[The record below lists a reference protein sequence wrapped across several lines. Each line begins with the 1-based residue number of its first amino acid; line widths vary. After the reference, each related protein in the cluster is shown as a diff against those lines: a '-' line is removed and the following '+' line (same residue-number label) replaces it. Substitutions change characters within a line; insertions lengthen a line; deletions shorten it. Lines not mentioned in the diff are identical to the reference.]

1 MRTFTQKVAFALIAL
16 MCFAMPQAVMAQD
29 CLVIGEG
36 TAHSSWYLPVANYYH
51 NCYSQQ
57 LFLAEELEMGAAQ
70 ITSVSFQYDNATEAM
85 TRTISVY
92 MANTDAENLS
102 TAFVTDGLQEV
113 LSATLFTFDPN
124 DDWSTIELTTPFA
137 YDGTSN
143 LVVAVYMNYSS
154 AETSYSGGY
163 RFAQTAMTGMA
174 RYASND
180 TSSPDQIAL
189 VNFAPTATGTSV
201 SYRCNT
207 QFCYTTSG
215 GGSSCA
221 QPTAL
226 SITEVGARYVSLS
239 WEGGSGTY
247 DVGYKAPGE
256 DGYTYYERNTTA
268 TEYTFTDLQPNTNYS
283 FAVKSKCG
291 DEESNPKTKSAKT
304 AIAIPYEVNFDA
316 LSSFPS
322 ELKRY
327 SGLFVD
333 STLTATRTSTTSG
346 WSFISST
353 SGVFESKHMYCSVSY
368 TYKYWAELPSIHM
381 EDNAVLT
388 FMMALTGS
396 SSSYTEASTSGS
408 DDRFIVL
415 ASVDEG
421 ATWAVLRKW
430 DNAGSEDVFN
440 NIPRYGD
447 EFSID
452 LSAYAG
458 QNVLIAFYTESTASN
473 ATNYIHIDD
482 VVIDFGR
489 SCSKPTG
496 LHEVAGRATTSS
508 VQLAWDDAA
517 AAAWSVQ
524 YKKSGESEWNTVA
537 ADSNPFTLD
546 GLDTYT
552 DYDVRVAA
560 LCDATDPTS
569 LTRYC
574 KEISVKT
581 AAGVPYHESF
591 NHSSVPADWKR
602 YEGLYSS
609 VIDGG
614 DMTAV
619 SLGWSEG
626 AKNNIFPDSTYHLYL
641 NIFGEERNHWI
652 VSPSIEMQAGYEL
665 SFDLALTKSEGGAV
679 TAGGQED
686 DMFAVLVYAD
696 DEWNIAAQWTNT
708 GAGYVYDDINATA
721 GGQTVKIDLSSY
733 AGKNVQIAFYG
744 ESTVANGD
752 NNLHISNLSIDLI
765 PACASALSL
774 SFDDIDITTATALWT
789 AQEEG
794 GNWAYGYI
802 ANPAANFAPT
812 DADYMDTIALQS
824 FALTELTGNTQY
836 AFFVRHICDDAASD
850 PIVRTFKTFPSPKT
864 MPWTETFN
872 AAGFPEFWDN
882 AEGTTTSASQR
893 WNKYK
898 VAEGDSCMR
907 FNSYSNSNGNTNI
920 LATPRIDLSEAAIL
934 TFDWKNPTGGAGE
947 VLISTDN
954 GTTRTSLKNTGLTGV
969 TDWTPFEINLTP
981 YTGQKVI
988 LYFKGTSNYGSGDA
1002 YLYLDNVKVQ
1012 AAPDCLKPTGLE
1024 INEIAAESAAA
1035 LWNDDNDGA
1044 TWVYACL
1051 PDTVDEPAGE
1061 DMTPITTNTLQLTD
1075 LTEKTNYIFYLRKQC
1090 GETFSESISEAFKT
1104 EANPFALPFVEN
1116 FNELTSGIPEAWS
1129 NEEGTMTTASY
1140 RWNYYATGYD
1150 GAGLR
1155 MNSYNASNGLY
1166 SVLATPRI
1174 ILSEPA
1180 MLSFMWKNPT
1190 GGAGEVLIAGK
1201 DGQRI
1206 SLMSNLTGYSDWQSV
1221 ELNLSDYTFDT
1232 VIIYFKGTSNWGNG
1246 DAYLYLD
1253 DVKIEALPSCMKP
1266 TALVAVNSLITTSS
1280 AALDWTAGL
1289 NENHWFIRYK
1299 KVADEEWTLVADSV
1313 LAHPFTLTGLE
1324 SSTAYEAQV
1333 AAWCDINDSTAISD
1347 FTNSA
1352 IFTTLCDAWSI
1363 AEKGVYTEGFEAYEG
1378 KSYSAQ
1384 DGVLPACW
1392 DAVADGTVYPHVIGT
1407 GSYLYVHEGSNAL
1420 TFYGSGNC
1428 YAAMPEFVDSLN
1440 TLRISFWAAWENV
1453 SNGTLTLGYITADDQ
1468 ETFHSIASFQGATG
1482 HVMEKFVVDLDALPA
1497 EAARLVF
1504 RWYHS
1509 TQYSC
1514 CIDDIEVMPI
1524 PSCLEPTGLA
1534 AVEENAT
1541 LNSIQLAWTPQGSET
1556 NWLIQYK
1563 KAAESDWTYVA
1574 DSVNVNPFTV
1584 TGLDAS
1590 NTYNFRIAAWC
1601 NTADSAS
1608 ASPFSNAISAVT
1620 ACGIVDAFPFAE
1632 NFDAMTGVTSGNA
1645 LPLCWSHIN
1654 TCTSST
1660 YNYYPTVYAGSSYA
1674 ASGNNSMKF
1683 YSYYSSSIVP
1693 QDQIAILPQM
1703 ENINT
1708 LRMNFNA
1715 RKYLA
1720 STSYSTYYSDFVV
1733 GVMSDPEDASTFV
1746 PVKSFDPASTEYEA
1760 CEVRFNTYTGEGQ
1773 YIAIKLPAATSSQ
1786 TSRGIYIDD
1795 VLVRPLPNCLE
1806 PEGLALSDI
1815 TTDGVKATWTN
1826 EEGAAWI
1833 YAVTLA
1839 SEEEPA
1845 IDQYIA
1851 AQSNSVVISGLA
1863 EDNTDYIFYLRKNCG
1878 EDNVSDAVSALFHT
1892 KMLPAAVPY
1901 TDNFEDGNNWMFIN
1915 GGLTNAWTYGEAT
1928 HNGAGTHALY
1938 ISNDNGVSNA
1948 YTTSSAVV
1956 VYAVK
1961 TFNFEEG
1968 IYTFQYDWKA
1978 NGETTYDYLRVAL
1991 VPDSIELTASTSLP
2005 TGLSTTAFPAA
2016 WNAIALDGA
2025 SKLNLVTAWQT
2036 QICREL
2042 AVPAGTYKV
2051 VFLWRDDTS
2060 GGTQEP
2066 AAIDNFSISKLAC
2079 VPVKAL
2085 SVKDITASSATIE
2098 WTNGAA
2104 DQDAWQLVYTADPA
2118 FDIANVTEEEIIAV
2132 ASNPYALSELATDTL
2147 YTVYVR
2153 ANCGDEDGFSRWTSV
2168 SFRTASLCQMPSDIA
2183 ADDITINSASISW
2196 NTYGQ
2201 TGFNLRYG
2209 TDGTNWT
2216 VVNNVEMPY
2225 TLTGL
2230 NASTAYMVQV
2240 QAACAADDENSWSS
2254 TFAFKTAYAMPFDE
2268 KFGASPADWTQAK
2281 GLLSD
2286 ILAGEEFTTGTVW
2299 YFGSSNGVFDN
2310 HARINIYGTDRK
2322 HWLMTPNVFVQGDAQ
2337 LTFDLALTA
2346 YSGTTAAPATTG
2358 TDDKFIVLVS
2368 TDNGETWTILREWS
2382 NAEGA
2387 EYVYNNIAHTAE
2399 GEPVVINLSAYDG
2412 QNVMIAFYGES
2423 TVTNADNNLHIDN
2436 VSIDLVPTC
2445 LKPTNFAVADI
2456 KAHSAKLSWTA
2467 GEEGQNAWQ
2476 IAYDTLPS
2484 NKPDTLTIID
2494 VQENPYVLS
2503 GLDPETR
2510 YYVYVR
2516 ANCGEQDG
2524 VSRWTDGKTFLT
2536 TIACPAP
2543 SGLAAQITPGE
2554 GSIATLTWNAGEAQA
2569 WQVEYSLNSD
2579 MTDSLVLNV
2588 IEPVA
2593 NLTGLTAEATYYARV
2608 KADCG
2613 EIDGESLYSAI
2624 ISFIPTNKYEL
2635 TLNDGTSTNSFVP
2648 IEGSYVDEGTRSQ
2661 FIIPEEDL
2669 ANIEWDS
2676 ITSLTFYGVFTS
2688 SSRTN
2693 WDGAEWAVYMMEA
2706 PEASMSAL
2714 VDWTTMTQVK
2724 AAGSL
2729 ALVEDQMVITL
2740 DEPYQYQGGHLMI
2753 GIYQTTNGNWAGVNW
2768 YGVSATGA
2776 SFGGHASSVSQ
2787 RNFLPKMKLTY
2798 VPGVA
2803 PACPNPKKLAIS
2815 DITDNSALASWKA
2828 VEGATW
2834 EYAIAE
2840 GNAEPAEFSQTE
2852 DNFAALTGLRQST
2865 EYTFYLRRA
2874 CGEDVYSD
2882 EIHVSFTTV
2891 EHVASIP
2898 FNEYFEGENYWKS
2911 VADNQANA
2919 WMIGNA
2925 TAQTGENALYV
2936 SNNGADYAYDN
2947 EATTASFATIL
2958 INFDLT
2964 GDYTIK
2970 YYWKAEG
2977 DYGDDLYDYMR
2988 VVLVPAEAAIIA
3000 GNAQLPE
3007 SAIALDNGGLYGQSD
3022 WKYEQK
3028 LFNVTAGDYKL
3039 VVAWFNDEA
3048 DGDLP
3053 GAIDNISIVSGDAIT
3068 NIESGAGFENKAIKF
3083 IKNDQ
3088 VYILLN
3094 GKVYTITG
3102 QRVEMK

>member
-1 MRTFTQKVAFALIAL
+1 MTLLCCVAT
-16 MCFAMPQAVMAQD
+16 PQAVMAQD

-70 ITSVSFQYDNATEAM
+70 ITSIAFQYDNYTSAM

-92 MANTDAENLS
+92 MANTDSANLS
-102 TAFVTDGLQEV
+102 TAFVTDGLEEV
-113 LSATLFTFDPN
+113 LSATLFTFDPA
-124 DDWSTIELTTPFA
+124 DDWSTIELETPFA
-137 YDGTSN
+137 YDGSSN

-154 AETSYSGGY
+154 AETSYAGGY
-163 RFAQTAMTGMA
+163 RFAQEAKTGMS
-174 RYASND
+174 RYVSND
-180 TSSPDQIAL
+180 TSSPDQISL
-189 VNFAPTATGTSV
+189 VNNAPTATGTSV
-201 SYRCNT
+201 GYRCNT

-215 GGSSCA
+215 GSSCA

-226 SITEVGARYVSLS
+226 NITEVGARYVSLS

-256 DGYTYYERNTTA
+256 DDYTYFERNTTA

-291 DEESNPKTKSAKT
+291 DEESTPKTKSAKT

-333 STLTATRTSTTSG
+333 STLTATRTSTSSG

-353 SGVFESKHMYCSVSY
+353 SGVFESKHMYCTVAYS
-368 TYKYWAELPSIHM
+368 TTKYWVELPSIYM
-381 EDNAVLT
+381 EGNAVLT

-396 SSSYTEASTSGS
+396 TSSYSDINTTGT
-408 DDRFIVL
+408 DDRFMVL
-415 ASVDEG
+415 ATIDEG
-421 ATWAVLRKW
+421 ATWTILGKW
-430 DNAGSEDVFN
+430 DNAGSENVYND
-440 NIPRYGD
+440 IPLEGA

-458 QNVLIAFYTESTASN
+458 QKVQIAFYTESTAAN
-473 ATNYIHIDD
+473 ATNYLHIDD

-489 SCSKPTG
+489 SCLKPTG
-496 LHEVAGRATTSS
+496 LHEVAGRTTQHS

-517 AAAWSVQ
+517 AASWSVQ
-524 YKKSGESEWNTVA
+524 YKKSGESDWSTVA

-546 GLDTYT
+546 GLDSYS

-581 AAGVPYHESF
+581 AAGVPYHENF

-641 NIFGEERNHWI
+641 NIFGETRNHWI

-774 SFDDIDITTATALWT
+774 SFDDIDITSATALWT

-882 AEGTTTSASQR
+882 AEGTTTSASNR

-907 FNSYSNSNGNTNI
+907 FNSFSNSNGNTNI

-988 LYFKGTSNYGSGDA
+988 LYFKGTSNYGNGDA

-1051 PDTVDEPAGE
+1051 PNTVDEPAGE

-1075 LTEKTNYIFYLRKQC
+1075 LMEKTNYIFYLRKQC
-1090 GETFSESISEAFKT
+1090 GETFSESISEAFRT
-1104 EANPFALPFVEN
+1104 SANPILVPWSEDFESMDAETVPENWDNSASGSTTISSYPERIWGVYEYGGNKMIRMYNYYVSSGIALINTPRLILPAEQAYILSFDYSHTASCGN
-1116 FNELTSGIPEAWS
+1116 FNVKISIDGGLNWEDLGSYGK
-1129 NEEGTMTTASY
+1129 TT
-1140 RWNYYATGYD
+1140 T
-1150 GAGLR
+1150 
-1155 MNSYNASNGLY
+1155 
-1166 SVLATPRI
+1166 
-1174 ILSEPA
+1174 
-1180 MLSFMWKNPT
+1180 
-1190 GGAGEVLIAGK
+1190 
-1201 DGQRI
+1201 
-1206 SLMSNLTGYSDWQSV
+1206 
-1221 ELNLSDYTFDT
+1221 
-1232 VIIYFKGTSNWGNG
+1232 GTSNSDPGQFESAEINLAAYAGNTILLQFFANANYG
-1246 DAYLYLD
+1246 TGAIFVDNIAID
-1253 DVKIEALPSCMKP
+1253 EAPSCMKP
-1266 TALVAVNSLITTSS
+1266 TALVAVDTLITTSS

-1468 ETFHSIASFQGATG
+1468 ETFHSIASFQGATA

-1504 RWYHS
+1504 RWYYS
-1509 TQYSC
+1509 SQYSC

-1534 AVEENAT
+1534 AVEESAT

-1601 NTADSAS
+1601 NTEDSAS
-1608 ASPFSNAISAVT
+1608 ASPFSNPINATT

-1693 QDQIAILPQM
+1693 QDQIAILPEM
-1703 ENINT
+1703 NDVSS

-1715 RKYLA
+1715 RKYSSSA
-1720 STSYSTYYSDFVV
+1720 TSYANFIV
-1733 GVMSDPEDASTFV
+1733 GVMSDPENDSTFV
-1746 PVKSFDPASTEYEA
+1746 PVKTITPSSTDYESF
-1760 CEVRFNTYTGEGQ
+1760 EVRFNSYEGDGH

-1795 VLVRPLPNCLE
+1795 VLVRPLPNCFE
-1806 PEGLALSDI
+1806 PEGFHAILTSGVGTVAELAWEAGNASAWTVEYGTDAEFADATVENVTEASLSLTGLTSDATYYARVKAICNEEEESDWVTISFVPTFDI
-1815 TTDGVKATWTN
+1815 TVNDSTATNTYVPVYGMYVDDKCYSQFIVKEADLANIVWDSITSLTFHASTESAEWA
-1826 EEGAAWI
+1826 GAKFE
-1833 YAVTLA
+1833 V
-1839 SEEEPA
+1839 
-1845 IDQYIA
+1845 YIA
-1851 AQSNSVVISGLA
+1851 PTTATTLSSMMAWTSMDKVMDAAHLQINDYKMVVPFSAPYQYTGGNLIIGIRQTVEGTYASSTWYGKSVAGASMSYYGTNSATQRNFAPKMSIVHVHGEAPSCFKVKDVAISGL
-1863 EDNTDYIFYLRKNCG
+1863 
-1878 EDNVSDAVSALFHT
+1878 
-1892 KMLPAAVPY
+1892 
-1901 TDNFEDGNNWMFIN
+1901 
-1915 GGLTNAWTYGEAT
+1915 
-1928 HNGAGTHALY
+1928 
-1938 ISNDNGVSNA
+1938 
-1948 YTTSSAVV
+1948 
-1956 VYAVK
+1956 
-1961 TFNFEEG
+1961 
-1968 IYTFQYDWKA
+1968 
-1978 NGETTYDYLRVAL
+1978 
-1991 VPDSIELTASTSLP
+1991 
-2005 TGLSTTAFPAA
+2005 
-2016 WNAIALDGA
+2016 
-2025 SKLNLVTAWQT
+2025 
-2036 QICREL
+2036 
-2042 AVPAGTYKV
+2042 
-2051 VFLWRDDTS
+2051 
-2060 GGTQEP
+2060 
-2066 AAIDNFSISKLAC
+2066 
-2079 VPVKAL
+2079 
-2085 SVKDITASSATIE
+2085 TASSAIVS
-2098 WTNGAA
+2098 WTKGEESQN
-2104 DQDAWQLVYTADPA
+2104 AWQIACSTDQNFDPA
-2118 FDIANVTEEEIIAV
+2118 EATLIEADANPFMIENLE
-2132 ASNPYALSELATDTL
+2132 ASTTY
-2147 YTVYVR
+2147 YIYVR
-2153 ANCGDEDGFSRWTSV
+2153 ANCGEEDGV
-2168 SFRTASLCQMPSDIA
+2168 SEWSAIKSFTTASPCQMPSDLA
-2183 ADDITINSASISW
+2183 VADITNNSASISW
-2196 NTYGQ
+2196 NMYGQ
-2201 TGFNLRYG
+2201 TGFNLRYSN
-2209 TDGTNWT
+2209 DGQNWLDT
-2216 VVNNVEMPY
+2216 IENVLAPY
-2225 TLTGL
+2225 AFNDLL
-2230 NASTAYMVQV
+2230 ANEHYYVQV
-2240 QAACAADDENSWSS
+2240 QIACNAEAWSESLHFKTNCVAWSIAQDGDYKEDFESYTATAYNEAGVAPDCWEVGGTSNNVPHVVTGTSYAWTHSGSNSFSLSGTANSFCYGVLPQFEEELNRLQLSFWARMESLSYGTLSLAYLTEAADTIHILKSYPNLQAMTYYEENLD
-2254 TFAFKTAYAMPFDE
+2254 TI
-2268 KFGASPADWTQAK
+2268 PAEAARLV
-2281 GLLSD
+2281 LL
-2286 ILAGEEFTTGTVW
+2286 W
-2299 YFGSSNGVFDN
+2299 
-2310 HARINIYGTDRK
+2310 
-2322 HWLMTPNVFVQGDAQ
+2322 Q
-2337 LTFDLALTA
+2337 
-2346 YSGTTAAPATTG
+2346 YSGNSYYSCTV
-2358 TDDKFIVLVS
+2358 DDIEVSFI
-2368 TDNGETWTILREWS
+2368 
-2382 NAEGA
+2382 
-2387 EYVYNNIAHTAE
+2387 
-2399 GEPVVINLSAYDG
+2399 
-2412 QNVMIAFYGES
+2412 
-2423 TVTNADNNLHIDN
+2423 
-2436 VSIDLVPTC
+2436 PTC
-2445 LKPTNFAVADI
+2445 LKPGAAI
-2456 KAHSAKLSWTA
+2456 ASEQAAHSAKLSWSA
-2467 GEEGQNAWQ
+2467 GEEGQNAWE
-2476 IAYDTLPS
+2476 IALDTIA
-2484 NKPDTLTIID
+2484 NFKPDTLSNLIAADDSTF
-2494 VQENPYVLS
+2494 VVS

-2524 VSRWTDGKTFLT
+2524 KSKWSERSTFLT

-2588 IEPVA
+2588 TEPVA

-2613 EIDGESLYSAI
+2613 EIDGKSLYSAI

-2635 TLNDGTSTNSFVP
+2635 TLNDGTSTNGYVP

-2676 ITSLTFYGVFTS
+2676 ITSLTFYGAFTS

-2729 ALVEDQMVITL
+2729 ALVEGQMVITL

-2776 SFGGHASSVSQ
+2776 SFGGHASAVSQ
-2787 RNFLPKMKLTY
+2787 RNFLPKMKLAY
-2798 VPGVA
+2798 VPGDA

-2958 INFDLT
+2958 INFDQT

-3083 IKNDQ
+3083 IHNDQ

-3094 GKVYTITG
+3094 GTVYTITG
-3102 QRVEMK
+3102 QKVEMK